1 MAFVSYTTTP
11 GGTMN
16 TPVRRILTALSL
28 IPVLSL
34 FSPSDLAGSAYAQTP
49 LATRITAVTVY
60 CDRAM
65 ITRTGKTAIPS
76 GVRQVVISGLPPILQ
91 DQSVRVAATGTAS
104 AKILE
109 VKVDRMYL
117 DTLATARV
125 KPLLQKS
132 RSMNIDMRKTA
143 DRLALLKH
151 QSDFLE
157 KIGIS
162 SQESIAHELKTS
174 RPTPEDYKKLLTFF
188 DTELTSVKAE
198 TRSLEDQRLELQQAY
213 ERIQQEI
220 RDIGGSPEKS
230 EKQITV
236 LFDVSNGGQ
245 LNIDATYLVSQAN
258 WTPVYDIRVASAD
271 TTVGLTYAA
280 FVQQNTGEDWKDAS
294 ITLTTSRPSLGGTPP
309 ELHPWYVGAAD
320 HARSMIEGV
329 VRDADTGEPLPGVNV
344 TVMGTNFGGSTD
356 ANGYYRLLNIQPGAI
371 ALRASYIGY
380 QSIRTSV
387 FTRPFATTT
396 CDIAMRPS
404 SVETMETVV
413 VADMPA
419 VQKNATS
426 AIRVGR
432 AEEVNA
438 PAPAAAPIEVQ
449 TATVTSTATAA
460 SFEIPGE
467 STIPSDNAD
476 HRVTVMIARLGGGF
490 SHSAVP
496 KLQPDVY
503 FKARLK
509 NSTEFPILPGAVSVY
524 LDNSFISTSKLPAV
538 LPGESFDAYLGIDNG
553 VRVERKLVNRLNET
567 SGIFSRIRKTTYDIL
582 IIAENRKKRME
593 TVSVQENIPVS
604 QDERVKVTILM
615 PKPEEAVPDN
625 NGIITWKIAL
635 APGERREIR
644 LQYAVESPVDLS
656 IGGLD

>member
-1 MAFVSYTTTP
+1 
-11 GGTMN
+11 MN
-16 TPVRRILTALSL
+16 SPVLRVLTALSL
-28 IPVLSL
+28 IPLLSL
-34 FSPSDLAGSAYAQTP
+34 ASPLDLAGSAYGQTP

-60 CDRAM
+60 SDRAM
-65 ITRTGKTAIPS
+65 ITRTGRTPVPS
-76 GVRQVVISGLPPILQ
+76 GTRQIVISGLPPILQ
-91 DQSVRVAATGTAS
+91 DQSVRVAASGTAS

-132 RSMNIDMRKTA
+132 RSMNIDMRRIA
-143 DRLALLKH
+143 DRLAVLKH
-151 QSDFLE
+151 RSDFLE

-162 SQESIAHELKTS
+162 SQESIAHELKTT
-174 RPTPEDYKKLLTFF
+174 RPAPEDYKKLLTFF
-188 DTELTSVKAE
+188 DTELTSVKTE

-213 ERIQQEI
+213 DRIQQEI
-220 RDIGGSPEKS
+220 RDIGGSPERS
-230 EKQITV
+230 EKQITI

-245 LNIDATYLVSQAN
+245 LNIDATYLVSQAG

-271 TTVGLTYAA
+271 TTVSLTYAA
-280 FVQQNTGEDWKDAS
+280 FVQQNTGEDWKDAG

-329 VRDADTGEPLPGVNV
+329 IRDAQSGEPLPGVNV
-344 TVMGTNFGGSTD
+344 TLAGTGIGVTTD
-356 ANGYYRLLNIQPGAI
+356 ANGSYRFSGVQPGPIAI
-371 ALRASYIGY
+371 RANYIGY
-380 QSIRTSV
+380 QSVRTAV

-396 CDIAMRPS
+396 CDLSLNPS
-404 SVETMETVV
+404 SIEVMEGVV
-413 VADMPA
+413 VADRPLI
-419 VQKNATS
+419 QKNTTTT
-426 AIRVGR
+426 IRGDR
-432 AEEVNA
+432 MEEPNA
-438 PAPAAAPIEVQ
+438 PAPAPIEVQ

-460 SFEIPGE
+460 SFEIPGQ
-467 STIPSDNAD
+467 STIPSDNAE

-503 FKARLK
+503 FKAQLK
-509 NSTEFPILPGAVSVY
+509 NSTEFPILPGAMSVY

-553 VRVERKLVNRLNET
+553 VRVERRFINRLNET
-567 SGIFSRIRKTTYDIL
+567 SGLFSKTRKTTYDIL
-582 IIAENRKKRME
+582 IIAENRKKHIE
-593 TVSVQENIPVS
+593 TISVQENIPVS
-604 QDERVKVTILM
+604 QDERVKVTILA

-625 NGIITWKIAL
+625 NGIITWKMTL

-644 LQYAVESPVDLS
+644 LQYAVESPVDLN